1 MVLTGNG
8 SDNLLDCA
16 FRALAEPGEGVAY
29 ADPTFVMGPS
39 FARANSLQPVG
50 VPWVAAS
57 GTDLTLDAKA
67 FLDTDARIIYLC
79 SPNNPTGSVI
89 APDVIARI
97 VREAPGV
104 VLVDEAYFEFSDWTA
119 ASLLAQ
125 SPNLIVTRTLSK
137 AFGLAGLR
145 VGYALGDPA
154 VLAQIAKAR
163 GPFSV
168 SSVAEQAAC
177 AALTEDLDWMRE
189 HVALARNGRD
199 QLRAWLEA
207 DGAYSVLESGANFLL
222 VRPSDPRLPPVA
234 EIDQLLRARG
244 IAVRKFTALAGIGD
258 ALRITVGPWP
268 MMQALLDA
276 LPWPD
281 AGDGE

>member
-1 MVLTGNG
+1 
-8 SDNLLDCA
+8 
-16 FRALAEPGEGVAY
+16 
-29 ADPTFVMGPS
+29 
-39 FARANSLQPVG
+39 
-50 VPWVAAS
+50 
-57 GTDLTLDAKA
+57 
-67 FLDTDARIIYLC
+67 
-79 SPNNPTGSVI
+79 
-89 APDVIARI
+89 
-97 VREAPGV
+97 
-104 VLVDEAYFEFSDWTA
+104 
-119 ASLLAQ
+119 
-125 SPNLIVTRTLSK
+125 
-137 AFGLAGLR
+137 
-145 VGYALGDPA
+145 
-154 VLAQIAKAR
+154 
-163 GPFSV
+163 
-168 SSVAEQAAC
+168 
-177 AALTEDLDWMRE
+177 MRE